1 MVLINSLGNL
11 GGFVGPHILG
21 YVRTA
26 TNSFNIGLALL
37 ALSMLI
43 GVACVLSVRHSAG
56 AGQRK

>member
-1 MVLINSLGNL
+1 LGNL
-11 GGFVGPHILG
+11 GGFVGPHIPG